1 MVHGDLKGVRLR
13 TLAITLPPNTVFI
26 KANILIDKDG
36 HARLAD
42 FGLLTIVSDSTHS
55 TTSSSSKSA
64 GTTRWMSPELL
75 DPDRF
80 GFKNSRP
87 TKQSDCYALGMVV
100 LEVLTGQ
107 APFPRYTG
115 LVVMR
120 KVVDGERPGRPQGAE
135 AVWFTNDL
143 WVTLEQCWSPQPNVR
158 PTVEIVIECL
168 ERGSLIWKPLP
179 PSADDDVQM
188 DSDDESALTAINHPC
203 VFLRL
208 ILSFILTCKHVM

>member
-1 MVHGDLKGVRLR
+1 M
-13 TLAITLPPNTVFI
+13 TSNICCYPPPNTVFI
-26 KANILIDKDG
+26 KANVLIDEDG

-42 FGLLTIVSDSTHS
+42 FGLLTIVSDST
-55 TTSSSSKSA
+55 TSSSSRSA

-87 TKQSDCYALGMVV
+87 TKESDCYALGMVI
-100 LEVLTGQ
+100 LEVLTGRV
-107 APFPRYTG
+107 PFPRYTG

-135 AVWFTNDL
+135 AAWFTNDL
-143 WVTLEQCWSPQPNVR
+143 WGTLEQCWSPQPNVR
-158 PTVEIVIECL
+158 PTVEFISECL
-168 ERGSLIWKPLP
+168 ERGSLTWQPLP

-188 DSDDESALTAINHPC
+188 DSDDESVLTVIDHPC
-203 VFLRL
+203 VFLCL
-208 ILSFILTCKHVM
+208 ILSFLLTFRHVL

>member
-1 MVHGDLKGVRLR
+1 M
-13 TLAITLPPNTVFI
+13 TSNICCYPPPNTVFI
-26 KANILIDKDG
+26 KANVLIDKDG

-42 FGLLTIVSDSTHS
+42 FGLLTIVSDST
-55 TTSSSSKSA
+55 TSSSSRSA

-87 TKQSDCYALGMVV
+87 TKESDCYALGMVI
-100 LEVLTGQ
+100 LEVLTGRV
-107 APFPRYTG
+107 PFPRYTG

-135 AVWFTNDL
+135 AAWFTNDL
-143 WVTLEQCWSPQPNVR
+143 WGTLEQCWSPQPNVR
-158 PTVEIVIECL
+158 PTVEIIIECL
-168 ERGSLIWKPLP
+168 ERGSPTWQPLP

-188 DSDDESALTAINHPC
+188 DSDDESVLTVIDHPC
-203 VFLRL
+203 VFLHF
-208 ILSFILTCKHVM
+208 ILSFILTCKHVL